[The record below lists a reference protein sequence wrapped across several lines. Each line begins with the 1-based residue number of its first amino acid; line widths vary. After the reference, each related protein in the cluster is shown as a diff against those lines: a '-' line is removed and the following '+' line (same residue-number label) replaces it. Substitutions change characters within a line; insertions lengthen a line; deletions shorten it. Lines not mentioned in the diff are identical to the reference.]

1 MKFTSEELKL
11 LKQTSG
17 KKMNAPT
24 KEPSKTV
31 EPQREPK
38 PEHPSPPVGKGFA
51 AVAGMQHLKQ
61 LVTENF
67 INVLRNKECA
77 KVYGIIPPSILFYG
91 PSGCGKSYFARR
103 MAEELGIHYMKVVP
117 DDIACTWI
125 HGTQEKI
132 GELFRKAEQHA
143 PTLMFLDEFDA
154 MVPKRNGHPENQSF
168 NGEVN
173 EFLCKLDN
181 AGERGIYVVA
191 ATNHPDY
198 IDPAIL
204 RTGRFDELIYIDM
217 PDHEA
222 RKNLF
227 TLSLAD
233 IPVEEDMDYDLLAER
248 SSGFNCSD
256 ITYIVKAAAR
266 KTFNETV
273 KNGGYPYLKVT
284 QSLLMDTMNKREPSV
299 SPRNI
304 QEFERLRSIYSSKDA
319 NRKKVNIGFHV

>member
-11 LKQTSG
+11 LKQTSTR
-17 KKMNAPT
+17 MMAVST
-24 KEPSKTV
+24 EEPAETV
-31 EPQREPK
+31 ETAKVPK
-38 PEHPSPPVGKGFA
+38 PVCPAIPVGKGFA
-51 AVAGMQHLKQ
+51 AVAGMQSLKQ

-67 INVLRNKECA
+67 INVLRNRECA

-91 PSGCGKSYFARR
+91 PSGCGKSYFAKR

-132 GELFRKAEQHA
+132 GELFRKAERNA
-143 PTLMFLDEFDA
+143 PTLMFLDEIDA
-154 MVPKRNGHPENQSF
+154 MVPKRNGLPGNQAF

-181 AGERGIYVVA
+181 AGERGIYVLA
-191 ATNHPDY
+191 ATNRPDY

-204 RTGRFDELIYIDM
+204 RSGRFDELIYVDM

-222 RKNLF
+222 RKGLF
-227 TLSLAD
+227 TLALAD
-233 IPVEEDMDYDLLAER
+233 IPVEEGLDYDLLAKH

-273 KNGGYPYLKVT
+273 RNGGYPYLKVT
-284 QSLLMDTMNKREPSV
+284 QSLLMDTMDKKEPSV
-299 SPRNI
+299 SPRSI
-304 QEFERLRSIYSSKDA
+304 QEFERLRSIYSSKDT

>member
-11 LKQTSG
+11 LKRTSG
-17 KKMNAPT
+17 KKMDAPT
-24 KEPSKTV
+24 EELSKTV
-31 EPQREPK
+31 EPKKAPK
-38 PEHPSPPVGKGFA
+38 PERPTVPVGKGFA

-77 KVYGIIPPSILFYG
+77 EVYGIIPPSILFYG

-154 MVPKRNGHPENQSF
+154 MVPKRNEHLANQSF

-204 RTGRFDELIYIDM
+204 RTGRFDELIYVDM

-222 RKNLF
+222 RKSLF

-248 SSGFNCSD
+248 SYGFNCSD

-284 QSLLMDTMNKREPSV
+284 QRLLMDTMNKKEPSV